1 MHSSGRCWC
10 QGRPRIVDFVSGN
23 DGAEAAL
30 DRLRASYDEAPYES
44 YAHARSAPGQLA
56 AIAWLFGL
64 DTPEVDTARVLE
76 VGCAAAGNLIP
87 FAAMH
92 PRASAVGIDLAPVHV
107 AQGRERVRAL
117 GLDNVE
123 LLDGDITQVD
133 LSSRGPFDFIIC
145 HGVYSWV
152 PDDVQDAILAV
163 CSSLLADTG
172 VAYVSYNTY
181 PGWKAKEIVRDAMLL
196 SVDDAASPPEKVA
209 RARRMVE
216 FLHDVAQPDSV
227 LARAVA
233 DHRAMASVSGD
244 YYLLHE
250 ELESFNAPCY
260 FRDFVHRARAH
271 GLEYLAEA
279 QPENMFA
286 RNYGPLAVD
295 HLLKGHGRD
304 HVLVEQH
311 LDFVVNR
318 SYRQTLLVKAARA
331 ERISR
336 TVDRNRNRRL
346 HVAARLQ
353 PITGS
358 TLLDHSNQRYGADG
372 VAAIVAYD
380 PAVKAAIDALS
391 ARWPW
396 TCSWQELRAAVHARL
411 ARAGVEAPADVDVRI
426 DGLME
431 VLITRGLARYRL
443 DPVCP
448 RPTSTPVRLD
458 ESVRRTA
465 ELIRDDGEAF
475 VFNHWHESVPLSALD
490 RHLLPLLD
498 GNHDR
503 DALLDAMVDL
513 VRQNVIRIERDDEEV
528 VDVAEVRDVLAG
540 EVDAMPRRLVELKLL
555 RIGEHANTVGR
566 RRHSRTGTE
575 RARKPFN
582 PLDLINVSERR
593 RGGGYLHAP

>member
-1 MHSSGRCWC
+1 
-10 QGRPRIVDFVSGN
+10 VSGD
-23 DGAEAAL
+23 DGAEAL
-30 DRLRASYDEAPYES
+30 DRLRASYDEAPYKS
-44 YAHARSAPGQLA
+44 FAHPRSAPGQLA
-56 AIAWLFGL
+56 ATAWIFGL
-64 DTPEVDTARVLE
+64 DTPEVDSARVLE
-76 VGCAAAGNLIP
+76 IGCAAAGNLIP
-87 FAAMH
+87 FDAMH
-92 PRASAVGIDLAPVHV
+92 PRARAVGIDLSPVHV

-123 LLDGDITQVD
+123 LLDGDIAQVD

-172 VAYVSYNTY
+172 VAYISYNTY

-196 SVDDAASPPEKVA
+196 SVDDTASTPEKVA
-209 RARRMVE
+209 SARRMIE

-233 DHRAMASVSGD
+233 DHRAMAMASVSGD

-250 ELESFNAPCY
+250 ELEAFNAPCY
-260 FRDFVHRARAH
+260 FRDFVHRARAN

-295 HLLKGHGRD
+295 HLRRVDGGD
-304 HVLVEQH
+304 QVLVEQH

-318 SYRQTLLVKAARA
+318 SYRQTLLVKAERA
-331 ERISR
+331 EQISR

-353 PITGS
+353 PITGR

-391 ARWPW
+391 TRWPW
-396 TCSWQELRAAVHARL
+396 TCSWHELRAAVRARL
-411 ARAGVEAPADVDVRI
+411 ARADVDAPADLDTRI
-426 DGLME
+426 DGLLE

-443 DPVCP
+443 DPVFP
-448 RPTSTPVRLD
+448 RPASTPVRLD

-465 ELIRDDGEAF
+465 ELTRDDGEAF
-475 VFNHWHESVPLSALD
+475 FFNHWHESVPLSPLD

-498 GNHDR
+498 GDHDR

-513 VRQNVIRIERDDEEV
+513 VRQNVIRIDRDDEEL

-540 EVDAMPRRLVELKLL
+540 EIDAMPGRLVELKLL
-555 RIGEHANTVGR
+555 RIGERANTVDR
-566 RRHSRTGTE
+566 LRHSRTGKE
-575 RARKPFN
+575 QARKAFN

-593 RGGGYLHAP
+593 HGGGYLHAP

>member
-1 MHSSGRCWC
+1 
-10 QGRPRIVDFVSGN
+10 VSGD

-44 YAHARSAPGQLA
+44 YAHPRSAPGQLA
-56 AIAWLFGL
+56 AIAWIFGL
-64 DTPEVDTARVLE
+64 DTPEVDSARVLE
-76 VGCAAAGNLIP
+76 IGCAAAGNLIP

-92 PRASAVGIDLAPVHV
+92 PLASAVGIDLSPVHV
-107 AQGRERVRAL
+107 AKGRERVRAL

-123 LLDGDITQVD
+123 LLDGDIAQVD

-152 PDDVQDAILAV
+152 PDDVQNAILAV

-172 VAYVSYNTY
+172 VAYISYNTY

-196 SVDDAASPPEKVA
+196 SVDDTASPPEKVA
-209 RARRMVE
+209 SARRMVE

-250 ELESFNAPCY
+250 ELEAFNAPCY
-260 FRDFVHRARAH
+260 FRDFVHRARAN

-295 HLLKGHGRD
+295 HLREVDGGD
-304 HVLVEQH
+304 PVLVEQH

-318 SYRQTLLVKAARA
+318 SYRETLLVKAERA
-331 ERISR
+331 EQISR

-353 PITGS
+353 PITGR
-358 TLLDHSNQRYGADG
+358 TVLDHSHQRYGADG

-396 TCSWQELRAAVHARL
+396 TCTWQELRAAVRARL
-411 ARAGVEAPADVDVRI
+411 ARADVDTPADLDIRI
-426 DGLME
+426 DGLLE

-443 DPVCP
+443 DPVFP
-448 RPTSTPVRLD
+448 RPASTPVRLD
-458 ESVRRTA
+458 EAVRRTA
-465 ELIRDDGEAF
+465 EQTRDDGEAF
-475 VFNHWHESVPLSALD
+475 VFNHWHESVPLSPLD

-513 VRQNVIRIERDDEEV
+513 VRQNVIRIDRDDEEL

-540 EVDAMPRRLVELKLL
+540 EIDAMPRRLVELKLL
-555 RIGEHANTVGR
+555 RVSARANTVDVR
-566 RRHSRTGTE
+566 RPK

-582 PLDLINVSERR
+582 PLDLINVSERGC
-593 RGGGYLHAP
+593 GGGYLHAP